1 MDSSR
6 GDSPPVTPDEAR
18 DLGRAER
25 DDRLREKRLR
35 VDRNADPPPASEG
48 GLARERR
55 KSSTEAIKAERLSSD
70 AALNDERRESDRR
83 SLSDGIVQ
91 KTEVGRI
98 QGLLDTESLALSDAI
113 GALNLR
119 DEFLAIV
126 SHDLRNPLNAI
137 ALNARLVARHAT
149 GGGPLARIAMALGE
163 SVVQMDRIISDLLDV
178 ASIEAGKL
186 SVVPRPGDA
195 RLPVREAVDM
205 FREATSERS
214 VSLEAA
220 LPEVPL
226 PASFDGARVVQVL
239 QNLLGNAIQFTPE
252 MGNISVAAQSSG
264 KFVAI
269 GVRDSGPGIASD
281 QIGAI
286 FERFRQVEKRGRK
299 GLGLGLYISRSI
311 VEAHGGRIWA
321 ESSPG
326 YGSTFTFTLPAA

>member
-6 GDSPPVTPDEAR
+6 GDSPPAGPDAAR
-18 DLGRAER
+18 DQGRADR
-25 DDRLREKRLR
+25 DDRLREERLR
-35 VDRNADPPPASEG
+35 ADLAADPPAASEG
-48 GLARERR
+48 QPARELRR
-55 KSSTEAIKAERLSSD
+55 SSADAIQAERLSSD
-70 AALNDERRESDRR
+70 AALDDERRESDRR
-83 SLSDGIVQ
+83 SVRDGLVQ

-137 ALNARLVARHAT
+137 SLNARLVARHAA
-149 GGGPLARIAMALGE
+149 GEGSLARIAVALAE

-186 SVVPRPGDA
+186 SVLPRPGDA
-195 RLPVREAVDM
+195 RGPVREAIGM

-214 VSLEAA
+214 VSLDAA
-220 LPEVPL
+220 LPETPL
-226 PASFDGARVVQVL
+226 PAKFDGGRVVQVL
-239 QNLLGNAIQFTPE
+239 QNLLGNAIHFTPE
-252 MGNISVAAQSSG
+252 NGRISVAAKRSG
-264 KFVAI
+264 EFVAI

-281 QIGAI
+281 QIGVI
-286 FERFRQVEKRGRK
+286 FERFRQIEKRGRK
-299 GLGLGLYISRSI
+299 GLGLGLYISRCI
-311 VEAHGGRIWA
+311 VQAHGGRIWA

-326 YGSTFTFTLPAA
+326 CGSTFTFTLPAA